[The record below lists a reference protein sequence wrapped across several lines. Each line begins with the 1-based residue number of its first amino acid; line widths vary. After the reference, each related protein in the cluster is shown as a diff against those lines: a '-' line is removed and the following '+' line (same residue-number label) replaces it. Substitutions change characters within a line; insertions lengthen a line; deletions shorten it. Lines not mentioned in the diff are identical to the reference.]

1 MKNPILTSSWEKK
14 MQDKAARQQYKAVK
28 QAAIDARKQ
37 KLQVIF
43 SSTAGIP
50 GSGTCHT

>member
-37 KLQVIF
+37 KLQVIH
-43 SSTAGIP
+43 SLAVSIP
-50 GSGTCHT
+50 GTDF